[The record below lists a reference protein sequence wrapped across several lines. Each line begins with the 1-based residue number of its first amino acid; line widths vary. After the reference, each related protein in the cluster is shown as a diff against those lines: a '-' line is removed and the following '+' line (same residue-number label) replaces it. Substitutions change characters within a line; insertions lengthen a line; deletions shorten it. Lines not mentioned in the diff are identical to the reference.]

1 MGIFPFRT
9 LQPLKPQMNSTI
21 SHGLTRFF
29 FFYIGLDCRHVKTPQ
44 NLAIYDILSS
54 SMHKVTHDSK
64 DDFDPHYGSD
74 ESEEC
79 GEEYDAS
86 HRQDENC

>member
-1 MGIFPFRT
+1 
-9 LQPLKPQMNSTI
+9 
-21 SHGLTRFF
+21 
-29 FFYIGLDCRHVKTPQ
+29 
-44 NLAIYDILSS
+44 
-54 SMHKVTHDSK
+54 MHKVTHDSK

-86 HRQDENC
+86 HRQDENCWRTQKPRIACAGRQRQYFQNTIIDQHPYAEGHKYQTAELYINNNKTS